1 MNRHFQR
8 IGIVLALALVCLPVS
23 AHARDWFV
31 HAGSTGGDGSR
42 ERPFADPWQALDK
55 VEAGDKVHV
64 TEGQYYGKLE
74 AGYWVIP
81 FARVEL
87 YRRVRRNLHTARSV
101 EAAERTA
108 LEKGIAKS
116 DGHVGRPCFRIEER
130 PFGRRARWIRHR
142 HAGSE
147 QLWLRRGA
155 EFSGPTVT
163 AGRHLGASGCS
174 DSQLRDR
181 KCSAHRCSHS
191 PGRDAREQCHR
202 QFGGYCG
209 RCHRRQHADGQ

>member
-87 YRRVRRNLHTARSV
+87 YGGYDATFTQRDPWKRPSELLWKKGSQN
-101 EAAERTA
+101 RTDT
-108 LEKGIAKS
+108 S
-116 DGHVGRPCFRIEER
+116 GRPRFRIEER

-147 QLWLRRGA
+147 QLWLRA
-155 EFSGPTVT
+155 
-163 AGRHLGASGCS
+163 
-174 DSQLRDR
+174 
-181 KCSAHRCSHS
+181 RC
-191 PGRDAREQCHR
+191 RI
-202 QFGGYCG
+202 
-209 RCHRRQHADGQ
+209 